1 MCKLEAHVHVHCGCV
16 SKTVIIS
23 RCQAL
28 SRLPGIRKLYC
39 AYQLDTA
46 TTKIPAEDLPC
57 CERCYPAKRQE
68 MLTAFQGTQDQLV
81 ETYVQKRYT
90 EEHFYD
96 LVRQNKE
103 EFQSQVDLL
112 ERPYQRRLRDAIA
125 YGRLRIVNGG
135 DGY

>member
-1 MCKLEAHVHVHCGCV
+1 MHVHCGCV
-16 SKTVIIS
+16 SKTVVIS

-46 TTKIPAEDLPC
+46 TTKVPAEDVPC

-68 MLTAFQGTQDQLV
+68 LLKASQDIQDRLV
-81 ETYVQKRYT
+81 ENHMQKRYT
-90 EEHFYD
+90 MEHFYD
-96 LVRQNKE
+96 LFRQNKE
-103 EFQSQVDLL
+103 ELQSQVDLL
-112 ERPYQRRLRDAIA
+112 ERPYQRTLRDAMV
-125 YGRLRIVNGG
+125 YGRLRLVSGG